1 MASASDNTNER
12 NHDVKRMFRRE
23 SFATTSDD
31 SDDASPIED
40 DCERSGRRDSEGA
53 SSGGSGR
60 SSCLK
65 QRNTRHRNSSQAQSN
80 NQRVQVSWSFAQKAR
95 PSHSQPPSTGKGN
108 NDRTVPTKIP
118 FATNSYTSG
127 ESGRKSCLHSSSVAT
142 SSSSNNTSPSESPSR
157 NATSAEH
164 ARALQ
169 PTPPLPPALK
179 QTVPKK
185 DPYRSQRSMSLGSA
199 AHESLMAA
207 VASSSSRGAIHTVDV
222 SRSENGE
229 KVTLLV
235 ESTRFLVDPGVL
247 TAKPDTMLGRMFSV
261 RTQCQEGAELVRPN
275 EHNEYEV
282 AEGLSAAC
290 FRAILE
296 YYHTGKMRCPP
307 SVSASELREACD
319 YLLIPFN
326 AQTVRCQNLRS
337 FLHELSNEGA
347 RQQFTEFLED
357 IILPQMV
364 ASTEHG
370 DRECHIVVLL
380 DDDVVDWDELY
391 PPQMGE
397 DTTQVVYSTQ
407 LYRFFK
413 YAENRDVAKQVL
425 KERGLKKIRLGMEG
439 YPTHKEKIKRRF
451 NKAEVIYNYVQR
463 PFVHCSWEKEEA
475 RSRHVDFACPIVKS
489 KSNPSLA
496 SAASDPI
503 PQPAPL
509 HLNLPAAGAAGN
521 QMAAA
526 IPPNAQQQQLLLG
539 VGGVHL
545 AHQLANQHTHP
556 LHSPPVQLPGSRGGN
571 DGNDLNGGGG
581 GNRNIG
587 NN

>member
-1 MASASDNTNER
+1 MASASSNQKADNRGGGER
-12 NHDVKRMFRRE
+12 IFHRE
-23 SFATTSDD
+23 PFATTSDD
-31 SDDASPIED
+31 SDDGSPID
-40 DCERSGRRDSEGA
+40 DDFGAERCGRRDSEGA

-65 QRNTRHRNSSQAQSN
+65 QRNPRHRNS
-80 NQRVQVSWSFAQKAR
+80 QRVQVTWSFAQKSAR
-95 PSHSQPPSTGKGN
+95 PSHSQSPSARKTPSERPPS
-108 NDRTVPTKIP
+108 KIP
-118 FATNSYTSG
+118 FAMTSYSSG
-127 ESGRKSCLHSSSVAT
+127 ESGRKSCLHSSTAA
-142 SSSSNNTSPSESPSR
+142 SSSSSNTSPSESPSR
-157 NATSAEH
+157 SAASAEH

-179 QTVPKK
+179 QSNTKK
-185 DPYRSQRSMSLGSA
+185 DSYRSQRSMSLGSA
-199 AHESLMAA
+199 QHESLMAA
-207 VASSSSRGAIHTVDV
+207 VASSSSRNIVHTVDV
-222 SRSENGE
+222 SRAENGDR
-229 KVTLLV
+229 VTLVV
-235 ESTRFLVDPGVL
+235 ENTRFLVDPAVL
-247 TAKPDTMLGRMFSV
+247 IAKPDTMLGRMFSV
-261 RTQCQEGAELVRPN
+261 RAQCHEGAELVRPN
-275 EHNEYEV
+275 ERNEYEV

-290 FRAILE
+290 FQAILE

-397 DTTQVVYSTQ
+397 DTTQVVYSTH

-496 SAASDPI
+496 SAASDPL

-509 HLNLPAAGAAGN
+509 HLNV
-521 QMAAA
+521 MAATA
-526 IPPNAQQQQLLLG
+526 GGGGQLAAAASSGQQQLLIG

-545 AHQLANQHTHP
+545 AHQLANQHLHP
-556 LHSPPVQLPGSRGGN
+556 LHSPPVQLSGVDARGH
-571 DGNDLNGGGG
+571 DISESSNGGGSP
-581 GNRNIG
+581 RNAA